1 MSNPLNWSL
10 RVKLPLWGSVLI
22 VVTALAMSASLMVRA
37 FEDLRQDQFAAGEA
51 LGRTLARTLFR
62 PMLHDDVWRTFELIH
77 APLEGEVA
85 DTPVRAELILVVDR
99 NRAIFSSSNPETYPI
114 LSPLADLGKP
124 FAHLSDELSH
134 LNSGTRVAGVAS
146 EELRFFVTPI
156 AEDDKTIGHLVIAYS
171 EASFFGRFRSIAQR
185 SAYSVLAV
193 LALILPLSW
202 YWGRR
207 MAIPLV
213 ILSNRMSQ
221 FGNSLPEEPDPR
233 VYRFKDELGRLFD
246 AFARMLTALRQKE
259 ALERQVIK
267 SERLAAL
274 GQLSAGIA
282 HEINNPLAGL
292 LMGVDNLKTH
302 GNLDARAR
310 RTVDLLERG
319 LLQIKDTVGALL
331 VEARVKSREFTTQD
345 IDDVLTLV
353 HQSAR
358 KKAVE
363 IDVDHSIDGPMQIT
377 ASPVRQIL
385 INLLMNAIKA
395 APDQSRVSLSVGK
408 SSDGLALRIENLGK
422 TIPAAAMERLYEP
435 FSGLSEDG
443 HGLGLWVTYQL
454 VKQMCGTIHGES
466 VNGRTTFTV
475 TVPEEVAA

>member
-1 MSNPLNWSL
+1 MSNPLHWSL
-10 RVKLPLWGSVLI
+10 RVKLPLWGTVLI
-22 VVTALAMSASLMVRA
+22 LVAAVAMSASLMVRA

-62 PMLHDDVWRTFELIH
+62 PMLHDDVWHTFELIH
-77 APLEGEVA
+77 APLEGDVPE
-85 DTPVRAELILVVDR
+85 TPVRAELILVVD
-99 NRAIFSSSNPETYPI
+99 NNGAVFSSSNPEQYPI
-114 LSPLADLGKP
+114 LSPLENLGKP
-124 FAHLSDELSH
+124 FAHLREELAH
-134 LNSGTRVAGVAS
+134 ARSGTRVAAVSGDA
-146 EELRFFVTPI
+146 LRFFVTPI

-171 EASFFGRFRSIAQR
+171 EASFLGRFRAIAQR
-185 SAYSVLAV
+185 SAYSVLVV

-207 MAIPLV
+207 MAVPLV
-213 ILSNRMSQ
+213 ILSDRMSQ
-221 FGNSLPEEPDPR
+221 FGEKLPDSPDPR

-246 AFARMLTALRQKE
+246 AFARMLAALRQKE

-302 GNLDARAR
+302 GDLDTRAR

-331 VEARVKSREFTTQD
+331 VEARVRSRELTEQD

-363 IDVDHSIDGPMQIT
+363 IDAERSIARPIRIT

-385 INLLMNAIKA
+385 INLLMNAINA
-395 APDQSRVSLSVGK
+395 SPERSRVSLHVDQGEH
-408 SSDGLALRIENLGK
+408 GLALRVENGGK
-422 TIPAAAMERLYEP
+422 TIAPDAMERLYEP
-435 FSGLSEDG
+435 FNGVSEDG

-454 VKQMCGTIHGES
+454 VKQMRGTIRGES
-466 VNGRTTFTV
+466 ADGRTTFTV